1 MIKHYQWE
9 FITKGCAKQVKTR
22 ISHLDQTCF
31 CTKTY
36 CDQRNILCFCTNVYK
51 DIFSFECLKRD
62 VHFCL
67 FPPMKG
73 FIYHSPGSKLVL
85 IAKLFVECF
94 GSWLSRLCSLYA
106 DNLYLHIM
114 SSFCIEWKWSIKP
127 NKLFEWMAI
136 NCTMK

>member
-1 MIKHYQWE
+1 MRVWMRVDKLRMWKASKNTNFPFSTSLFLH
-9 FITKGCAKQVKTR
+9 K
-22 ISHLDQTCF
+22 
-31 CTKTY
+31 
-36 CDQRNILCFCTNVYK
+36 NILWPKEIFYVFVRIVYK

-127 NKLFEWMAI
+127 NKLFEWMTI